1 MKLTKI
7 ILGAAIAIGWIIG
20 NVNLGVLGT
29 LFK

>member
-1 MKLTKI
+1 M
-7 ILGAAIAIGWIIG
+7 ILGAAIAVGWIIG